1 MAATLTVAN
10 SVITMTVEGLF
21 PSGVRLQGYAA
32 DNVFE
37 FGAVENGE
45 TAMGIDG
52 KLSAGYVFN
61 EIPFTITLQADS
73 ESLDVFE
80 QIWTREATQRN
91 KLEIGL
97 TVALPAVGKRYG
109 LRNGFL
115 RSYQAPNGQRIL
127 QPGVAQFVFG
137 RYEPVKLG

>member
-10 SVITMTVEGLF
+10 STITMTVEGLF
-21 PSGVRLQGYAA
+21 PNGVRLSGYAA

-52 KLSAGYVFN
+52 RLSAGYVFN
-61 EIPFTITLQADS
+61 EIPFTLNLQADS
-73 ESLDVFE
+73 ASLDVFE
-80 QIWTREATQRN
+80 QIWTREASIRN
-91 KLEIGL
+91 KLDIGI

-109 LRNGFL
+109 LRNGYL
-115 RSYQAPNGQRIL
+115 RSYQAPSGQRIL
-127 QPGVAQFVFG
+127 QPGVAVFTFG
-137 RYEPVKLG
+137 RYEPVKML